1 MKKLRLEMSD
11 GMKVYAV
18 VKQPKAQAI
27 GHIHFLH
34 GMAEHSGRYV
44 EVMDEFV
51 RRGYIVTAHDHR
63 GHGKT
68 AEMNGKL
75 GYFAEENGFHRVV
88 RDAYEVIVH
97 MKHAY
102 PAKKFILFG
111 HSMGSFIAR
120 RFIQMHGVM
129 VDQVVL
135 SGTGDDGGIGRL
147 GGEGLSRMLGK
158 QKGYKE
164 PNPLLN
170 SLVFGQFNQSV
181 KEPSTPF
188 DWLSTNSKIVASYL
202 SDPYCGFV
210 PTTQFFLD
218 LFEGLKMIHQPK
230 EIALIPKRMPILL
243 FGGTEDPVGNYGKAL
258 WKVAEQYE
266 KAFIENVT
274 VLLFEGGRHELI
286 GDFERPE
293 VIELVEEWIVQ
304 DGN

>member
-1 MKKLRLEMSD
+1 MENLTLEMSD
-11 GMKVYAV
+11 GMKVHAV
-18 VKQPKAQAI
+18 VKQPKERAI

-34 GMAEHSGRYV
+34 GMAEHSGRYLD
-44 EVMDEFV
+44 VMDEFV

-75 GYFAEENGFHRVV
+75 GYFAERNGFHRVV

-97 MKHAY
+97 MKNVY

-120 RFIQMHGVM
+120 RFIQMYGVM

-135 SGTGDDGGIGRL
+135 SGTSDNGGIGRL
-147 GGEGLSRMLGK
+147 GGEGLGHVLGK
-158 QKGYKE
+158 QKGYNE

-181 KEPSTPF
+181 KEPFTPF
-188 DWLSTNSKIVASYL
+188 DWLSTNAKIVASYL

-218 LFEGLKMIHQPK
+218 LFDGLKIIHKPK
-230 EIALIPKRMPILL
+230 EIAHIPKKMPVLL
-243 FGGTEDPVGNYGKAL
+243 FGGTEDPVGQYGKAL
-258 WKVAEQYE
+258 WKVAEQYQ
-266 KAFIENVT
+266 KSFIENVT

-293 VIELVEEWIVQ
+293 VIELVEEWMLR